1 MDNALNPRN
10 LDAFASLAW
19 AWSLDFVPRIVS
31 AIIVLC
37 LGLFVAQWASRS
49 SLRFLVGAAHV
60 DPTIR
65 PILASTVRYAII
77 VLVLIAAL
85 SQIGVQTTSLLAVLG
100 AAGLAI
106 GLALQGT
113 LSNIAAGIMLIW
125 LRPFR
130 IGDYIEVIAGNPV
143 AGAVREIGLF
153 TSLIETYDGILV
165 FAPNS
170 TIWNFPLRNHTRNG
184 RRLLSFAVGLPESS
198 NIERARS
205 VLLEW
210 LAGDPHVLKTPPPD
224 VFVDRLDSGESS
236 VICRLW
242 TAPANLGALQRD
254 WIERAKDRLTAA
266 DGEALAPRRIA
277 RIVPPDSDPSRLMAA
292 EGAEPEVAPKT
303 SADVPKRGNYLRP
316 RDF

>member
-1 MDNALNPRN
+1 
-10 LDAFASLAW
+10 LAW
-19 AWSLDFVPRIVS
+19 AWTLDFVPHIVS
-31 AIIVLC
+31 AAIVL
-37 LGLFVAQWASRS
+37 LFGMFVARWASRS
-49 SLRFLVGAAHV
+49 SLRLLVGAAHV

-65 PILASTVRYAII
+65 PILASTVRYAIV

-130 IGDYIEVIAGNPV
+130 IGDYVEVVAGNPV
-143 AGAVREIGLF
+143 AGTVREIGLF
-153 TSLIETYDGILV
+153 ASLIETYDGILV

-184 RRLLSFAVGLPESS
+184 RRLLSFAVALPESGD
-198 NIERARS
+198 IERARAI
-205 VLLEW
+205 LLEG
-210 LAGDPHVLKTPPPD
+210 LASDPHLLKTPPPD
-224 VFVDRLDSGESS
+224 VFVDRLDSGEST

-242 TAPANLGALQRD
+242 VAPANVGAVQRD
-254 WIERAKDRLTAA
+254 WIAKTRERLTAA
-266 DGEALAPRRIA
+266 GAEALAPRRIT

-292 EGAEPEVAPKT
+292 EGSGPE
-303 SADVPKRGNYLRP
+303 
-316 RDF
+316 

>member
-1 MDNALNPRN
+1 MDIFATELSPSASVSHFRGGERMDNALTPRN
-10 LDAFASLAW
+10 LDALASLVL
-19 AWSLDFVPRIVS
+19 AWSLAFIPRIVS
-31 AIIVLC
+31 AAIVLC
-37 LGLFVAQWASRS
+37 LGIFVAQWASRAMTR
-49 SLRFLVGAAHV
+49 LLVGAAHV

-65 PILASTVRYAII
+65 PILASTVRYAVI

-100 AAGLAI
+100 TAGLAI

-130 IGDYIEVIAGNPV
+130 IGDYVEVVAGNLIAGT
-143 AGAVREIGLF
+143 VREIGLF
-153 TSLIETYDGILV
+153 ASLIETYDGIIV

-198 NIERARS
+198 DVKRARD

-210 LAGDPHVLKTPPPD
+210 LASDPRVLESPPPD
-224 VFVDRLDSGESS
+224 IFVDR
-236 VICRLW
+236 
-242 TAPANLGALQRD
+242 
-254 WIERAKDRLTAA
+254 
-266 DGEALAPRRIA
+266 
-277 RIVPPDSDPSRLMAA
+277 
-292 EGAEPEVAPKT
+292 
-303 SADVPKRGNYLRP
+303 
-316 RDF
+316 

>member
-1 MDNALNPRN
+1 MDNALTPRN

-31 AIIVLC
+31 ATIVLC
-37 LGLFVAQWASRS
+37 LGILVAQWASRS

-60 DPTIR
+60 DPTVR
-65 PILASTVRYAII
+65 PILASTVRYAIL

-85 SQIGVQTTSLLAVLG
+85 GQIGVQTTSLLAVLG
-100 AAGLAI
+100 AAGLAV

-130 IGDYIEVIAGNPV
+130 IGDYVEVVAGNPV
-143 AGAVREIGLF
+143 AGTVREIGLF
-153 TSLIETYDGILV
+153 ASLIETYDGIVV

-170 TIWNFPLRNHTRNG
+170 TIWNFPLRNYTRNG
-184 RRLLSFAVGLPESS
+184 RRLLSFAVGLPEGSD
-198 NIERARS
+198 IERAKT

-210 LAGDPHVLKTPPPD
+210 LAGDPHVLKAPAPD
-224 VFVDRLDSGESS
+224 VFVDCLDSGESN

-242 TAPANLGALQRD
+242 AAPANVGALQRD
-254 WIERAKDRLTAA
+254 WIAKARDRLTAA
-266 DGEALAPRRIA
+266 GAQALAPRRIA

-292 EGAEPEVAPKT
+292 EGGEPE
-303 SADVPKRGNYLRP
+303 
-316 RDF
+316 

>member
-1 MDNALNPRN
+1 MDNALTPRN

-31 AIIVLC
+31 ATIVLC
-37 LGLFVAQWASRS
+37 LGILVAQWASRS
-49 SLRFLVGAAHV
+49 SLRFLVSAAHV

-65 PILASTVRYAII
+65 PILASAVRYAII

-130 IGDYIEVIAGNPV
+130 IGDYVEIVAGNPV
-143 AGAVREIGLF
+143 AGTVREIGLF
-153 TSLIETYDGILV
+153 ASLIETYDGIVV

-184 RRLLSFAVGLPESS
+184 RRLLSFAVALPESS
-198 NIERARS
+198 DIKRTRD

-210 LAGDPHVLKTPPPD
+210 LAGDPHVLRTPPPD
-224 VFVDRLDSGESS
+224 IFVDRLESGESS

-242 TAPANLGALQRD
+242 AAPANIGALQPD
-254 WIERAKDRLTAA
+254 WIANAKDRLMAA
-266 DGEALAPRRIA
+266 EAGTLAPRRIA
-277 RIVPPDSDPSRLMAA
+277 RIVPPDSDPSRLMAP
-292 EGAEPEVAPKT
+292 EGGERE
-303 SADVPKRGNYLRP
+303 
-316 RDF
+316 